1 MKTRIIYLCLLVIFS
16 TTGCI
21 SKNAR
26 KGINGNK
33 NIVTR
38 TIQVDDFE
46 EIHLG
51 SNIESAKS
59 INPFNKKNRAI
70 CNYTQTDGAS
80 SLEISMDE
88 NLFDLLDIENKD
100 HKLIIKAKSGKKI
113 CPTHLVLNTSS
124 KNLKEAGISG
134 SIDFIADQPLQ
145 LTNTSFYI
153 SGVGDV
159 KLADLSCDT
168 FKVAISGVGNIY
180 LNGNI
185 KKGKYSV
192 SGVGHVYAFD
202 CPVEDLECEVSGVGG
217 MEVNATQKLDAST
230 SGVGSVKYKGNP
242 EHKIS
247 LLFLICG
254 LFLVSSCIPT
264 QTIKGDGNIT
274 TENIPVSE
282 YDCLELEGGGMVVN
296 YTQSDAPEGLEIKTD
311 RNIFEKYEFNVENHK
326 LKIRPKKEFRKH
338 TNFRPTEFM
347 VTANSRNLKK
357 LAAAGSTHVNINS
370 PLQAEEFEAG
380 LAGSGIIQFHD
391 TASFTNLKIEIAG
404 SGDFVGHKV
413 YCEELNG
420 DMAGSNTIVLGGTV
434 GIAEFSIAGSGTVRA
449 FDCTMDELECKIAG
463 SGDIEA
469 FVVNKIKA
477 EIAGSGSVKYKGD
490 PQDIQKKVMGSG
502 KIEKVE

>member
-1 MKTRIIYLCLLVIFS
+1 MK
-16 TTGCI
+16 
-21 SKNAR
+21 
-26 KGINGNK
+26 
-33 NIVTR
+33 
-38 TIQVDDFE
+38 
-46 EIHLG
+46 
-51 SNIESAKS
+51 
-59 INPFNKKNRAI
+59 
-70 CNYTQTDGAS
+70 
-80 SLEISMDE
+80 
-88 NLFDLLDIENKD
+88 
-100 HKLIIKAKSGKKI
+100 
-113 CPTHLVLNTSS
+113 
-124 KNLKEAGISG
+124 
-134 SIDFIADQPLQ
+134 
-145 LTNTSFYI
+145 
-153 SGVGDV
+153 
-159 KLADLSCDT
+159 
-168 FKVAISGVGNIY
+168 
-180 LNGNI
+180 
-185 KKGKYSV
+185 
-192 SGVGHVYAFD
+192 
-202 CPVEDLECEVSGVGG
+202 
-217 MEVNATQKLDAST
+217 
-230 SGVGSVKYKGNP
+230 
-242 EHKIS
+242 KIS

-404 SGDFVGHKV
+404 SGD
-413 YCEELNG
+413 
-420 DMAGSNTIVLGGTV
+420 
-434 GIAEFSIAGSGTVRA
+434 
-449 FDCTMDELECKIAG
+449 
-463 SGDIEA
+463 IEA

>member
-1 MKTRIIYLCLLVIFS
+1 MK
-16 TTGCI
+16 
-21 SKNAR
+21 
-26 KGINGNK
+26 
-33 NIVTR
+33 
-38 TIQVDDFE
+38 
-46 EIHLG
+46 
-51 SNIESAKS
+51 
-59 INPFNKKNRAI
+59 
-70 CNYTQTDGAS
+70 
-80 SLEISMDE
+80 
-88 NLFDLLDIENKD
+88 
-100 HKLIIKAKSGKKI
+100 
-113 CPTHLVLNTSS
+113 
-124 KNLKEAGISG
+124 
-134 SIDFIADQPLQ
+134 
-145 LTNTSFYI
+145 
-153 SGVGDV
+153 
-159 KLADLSCDT
+159 
-168 FKVAISGVGNIY
+168 
-180 LNGNI
+180 
-185 KKGKYSV
+185 
-192 SGVGHVYAFD
+192 
-202 CPVEDLECEVSGVGG
+202 
-217 MEVNATQKLDAST
+217 
-230 SGVGSVKYKGNP
+230 
-242 EHKIS
+242 KIS

-404 SGDFVGHKV
+404 SG
-413 YCEELNG
+413 
-420 DMAGSNTIVLGGTV
+420 
-434 GIAEFSIAGSGTVRA
+434 TVRA
-449 FDCTMDELECKIAG
+449 FDCNMDELECKIAG

-469 FVVNKIKA
+469 SVVNKIKA